1 LRMPTRAWLL
11 VVGASSLLAA
21 HSAFASEAPS
31 PRPVTMEQVRSL
43 TVPSPYR
50 IPDSARRGT
59 IWYRIIVRG
68 DIAGWPWPE
77 TGEQHVV
84 RTGEEVE
91 LTICRDCG
99 EEVAPTQETLK
110 SMTSSTEWLQSS
122 DGEVVSFSREARG
135 GSVDKRMRK
144 LVAAVRS
151 RLSGGVTYD
160 GYLSARDALR
170 EREGDCTEYALLL
183 AAAARARG
191 IPARVVA
198 GLAYGSRFVGRP
210 HAFGPHMWVQAWTG
224 KRWVS
229 YDAGLGAFDAG
240 HIALMVGDGSPES
253 FAGVLG
259 LIRSLRIVDAAGIL
273 PPENAGR

>member
-1 LRMPTRAWLL
+1 MPTRAWLL

>member
-1 LRMPTRAWLL
+1 MPTRAWLL

-210 HAFGPHMWVQAWTG
+210 HAFGPHMWVQAWAG